1 MVIDMQ
7 EERLD
12 SIEALEQFLAGTAG
26 VSPRLPGGEAARQA
40 HVQRV
45 LGRFGYA
52 ALSRRHKGVV
62 VRYLQHTSGYSRQ
75 HLVRLIGRFVAHTP
89 LGQRRAP
96 VAGFYRRYT
105 EADVLLVAHTDALHD
120 TPSGP
125 AAKRLFERAWQ
136 LYGDARYERLAAIS
150 VAHLYNLRATARYQG
165 ARVNWQGTRATKTV
179 AIGVRRAPR
188 PEGRAGFIRIDSVHQ
203 GDRDG
208 AKGVY
213 HINAVDCVTQWEVVA
228 SCERISE
235 AYLLPVLTEL
245 LAAFPFTIL
254 GVHADNGSEYVNH
267 RVARLLGKLNAELTR
282 SRPRHSN
289 DNALVETKNGAVV
302 RKFLGYSHIP
312 QRFAAPVN
320 AFCRDYLNPYLN
332 LHRPV
337 PVRPGARRCQG
348 QGPQALPA
356 APRTDSAREARQ
368 SEPGVPQPAPRPH
381 LASPAG
387 TGARPERQCG
397 RRAAT
402 QGPRGVVRIHQPTA
416 HPSRRLTP
424 VHEPVQMCTA
434 RLTPGS
440 RLNAHAFPWIA
451 AGQRWRVA
459 HRLPTGRRLYTSTPA
474 PN

>member
-150 VAHLYNLRATARYQG
+150 VAHLYNLSATARYQG

-332 LHRPV
+332 LHRPCLFAQERV
-337 PVRPGARRCQG
+337 DAKGKVLKRYPQHLVQTPLEKLASLSPACRNLRPGLTL
-348 QGPQALPA
+348 QALQAQARALSDNA
-356 APRTDSAREARQ
+356 AAEQLHKA
-368 SEPGVPQPAPRPH
+368 
-381 LASPAG
+381 
-387 TGARPERQCG
+387 
-397 RRAAT
+397 RAALFES
-402 QGPRGVVRIHQPTA
+402 IN
-416 HPSRRLTP
+416 RRLT
-424 VHEPVQMCTA
+424 
-434 RLTPGS
+434 R
-440 RLNAHAFPWIA
+440 A
-451 AGQRWRVA
+451 AA
-459 HRLPTGRRLYTSTPA
+459 
-474 PN
+474 

>member
-1 MVIDMQ
+1 MQ

-332 LHRPV
+332 LHRPCLFAQERV
-337 PVRPGARRCQG
+337 DAKGKVLKRYPQHLVQTPLEKLASLSPACRNLRPGLTL
-348 QGPQALPA
+348 QALQAQARALSDNA
-356 APRTDSAREARQ
+356 AAEQLHKA
-368 SEPGVPQPAPRPH
+368 
-381 LASPAG
+381 
-387 TGARPERQCG
+387 
-397 RRAAT
+397 RAALFES
-402 QGPRGVVRIHQPTA
+402 IN
-416 HPSRRLTP
+416 RRLT
-424 VHEPVQMCTA
+424 
-434 RLTPGS
+434 R
-440 RLNAHAFPWIA
+440 A
-451 AGQRWRVA
+451 AA
-459 HRLPTGRRLYTSTPA
+459 
-474 PN
+474 

>member
-332 LHRPV
+332 LHRPCLFAQERV
-337 PVRPGARRCQG
+337 DAKGKVLKRYPQHLVQTPLEKLASLSPACRNLRPGLTL
-348 QGPQALPA
+348 QALQAQARALSDNA
-356 APRTDSAREARQ
+356 AAEQLHKA
-368 SEPGVPQPAPRPH
+368 
-381 LASPAG
+381 
-387 TGARPERQCG
+387 
-397 RRAAT
+397 RAALFES
-402 QGPRGVVRIHQPTA
+402 IN
-416 HPSRRLTP
+416 RRLT
-424 VHEPVQMCTA
+424 
-434 RLTPGS
+434 R
-440 RLNAHAFPWIA
+440 A
-451 AGQRWRVA
+451 AA
-459 HRLPTGRRLYTSTPA
+459 
-474 PN
+474 

>member
-12 SIEALEQFLAGTAG
+12 SIEALEQFLVGTAG
-26 VSPRLPGGEAARQA
+26 VAPRVPGGEAARQA

-52 ALSRRHKGVV
+52 GLPRRHKGVV

-75 HLVRLIGRFVAHTP
+75 HLVRLIGRFAVHAP

-105 EADVLLVAHTDALHD
+105 EADVLLMAHTDALHD

-136 LYGDARYERLAAIS
+136 LYGDGRYERLAAIS

-165 ARVNWQGTRATKTV
+165 ARVNWQGTRAGKAV
-179 AIGVRRAPR
+179 SIGVRRAPR

-228 SCERISE
+228 SCEKISE
-235 AYLLPVLTEL
+235 AYLLPVLGEL
-245 LAAFPFTIL
+245 LEAFPFTIL
-254 GVHADNGSEYVNH
+254 GVHADNGSEYINH
-267 RVARLLGKLNAELTR
+267 RVARLLAKLNAELTK

-289 DNALVETKNGAVV
+289 DNALAETKNGAVV

-312 QRFAAPVN
+312 QRFAAAVN
-320 AFCRDYLNPYLN
+320 AFCRQALNPYLN
-332 LHRPV
+332 LHRPCLFAQERTDPKGKV
-337 PVRPGARRCQG
+337 LKRYPQHLVQTPLEKLASLSPACRNLRPGVTL
-348 QGPQALPA
+348 QALQAQARALSDNEA
-356 APRTDSAREARQ
+356 AEQLQKARSALFE
-368 SEPGVPQPAPRPH
+368 S
-381 LASPAG
+381 
-387 TGARPERQCG
+387 
-397 RRAAT
+397 
-402 QGPRGVVRIHQPTA
+402 IN
-416 HPSRRLTP
+416 RRLTR
-424 VHEPVQMCTA
+424 TA
-434 RLTPGS
+434 
-440 RLNAHAFPWIA
+440 A
-451 AGQRWRVA
+451 
-459 HRLPTGRRLYTSTPA
+459 
-474 PN
+474 

>member
-188 PEGRAGFIRIDSVHQ
+188 PPGRAGFIRIDSVHQ

-332 LHRPV
+332 LHRPCLFAQERV
-337 PVRPGARRCQG
+337 DAKGKVLKRYPQHLVQTPLEKLASLSPACRNLRPGLTL
-348 QGPQALPA
+348 QALQAQARALSDNA
-356 APRTDSAREARQ
+356 AAEQLHKA
-368 SEPGVPQPAPRPH
+368 
-381 LASPAG
+381 
-387 TGARPERQCG
+387 
-397 RRAAT
+397 RAALFES
-402 QGPRGVVRIHQPTA
+402 IN
-416 HPSRRLTP
+416 RRLT
-424 VHEPVQMCTA
+424 
-434 RLTPGS
+434 R
-440 RLNAHAFPWIA
+440 A
-451 AGQRWRVA
+451 AA
-459 HRLPTGRRLYTSTPA
+459 
-474 PN
+474 